1 MMKYA
6 VNHHGNFTNPYASF
20 AFGFVQFGI
29 AVVTEIM
36 VMLIL
41 TSMPDT
47 TEVVIKFV
55 ALARLVKVPEFYM
68 NAVASM
74 KEHKLICVDGLNLKV
89 T

>member
-1 MMKYA
+1 
-6 VNHHGNFTNPYASF
+6 
-20 AFGFVQFGI
+20 
-29 AVVTEIM
+29 
-36 VMLIL
+36 MLIL